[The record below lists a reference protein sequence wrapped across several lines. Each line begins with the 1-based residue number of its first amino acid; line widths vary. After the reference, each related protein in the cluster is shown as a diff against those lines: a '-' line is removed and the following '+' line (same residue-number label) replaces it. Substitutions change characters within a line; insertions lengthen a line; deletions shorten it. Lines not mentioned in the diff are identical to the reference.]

1 MKKTLILATFTG
13 ADGSCG
19 YSKGKEYPLT
29 ITMYKG
35 NIVAVHSEL
44 LPTYQRAEYGS
55 VFAMLENW
63 SDVKVQSHGTE
74 ADRELTFGEKAV
86 GITFNPG
93 GSPAVNKIK
102 RMNADLIDNYNDART
117 AAGQGEK
124 GRMFSTAI
132 THTQE
137 GQMWGVKADT
147 WQY

>member
-13 ADGSCG
+13 GDGSCG
-19 YSKGKEYPLT
+19 YSNGKEYPLT
-29 ITMYKG
+29 LTMFKG

-44 LPTYQRAEYGS
+44 LHTFQKAEYGS

-63 SDVKVQSHGTE
+63 TNVKTLSHGTE
-74 ADRELTFGEKAV
+74 ETRDLTFGEKAV

-93 GSPAVNKIK
+93 GSPGVNKIK
-102 RMNADLIDNYNDART
+102 RLNADLIDNYNDARV

-132 THTQE
+132 TSTQE